1 MFGDL
6 PRQARVLQPG
16 VPLRGA
22 LHSTALGEESQQ
34 ARALHGTVLGEVP
47 QQARALN
54 GTVLGDVSQH
64 ARALRGRVLGDLPQ
78 RDRAL
83 QAGSSSGATLQRID
97 LGGDLVEC
105 EGKDL
110 WEWVQCRRHGNLHGG
125 GNGSKADLPELPC
138 EATPLQ
144 FGDWLYLCGPIMK
157 NLESPRRWR

>member
-1 MFGDL
+1 MALFLEIYLSVIGL
-6 PRQARVLQPG
+6 CKLAAVL
-16 VPLRGA
+16 VRLFN
-22 LHSTALGEESQQ
+22 
-34 ARALHGTVLGEVP
+34 VLN
-47 QQARALN
+47 L
-54 GTVLGDVSQH
+54 
-64 ARALRGRVLGDLPQ
+64 
-78 RDRAL
+78 
-83 QAGSSSGATLQRID
+83 
-97 LGGDLVEC
+97 EC